1 MLIIQNGQK
10 AGERWLLDSDV
21 VIIGREAGETDLLLP
36 ERQVSRKHAKIERT
50 ETGFLLTDLES
61 KNGTFLNGKEL
72 REPKM
77 LQDGDE
83 IQIALS
89 VKIAFVGSDATA
101 PLNARP
107 ISRGMKAAVRG
118 IRLDKEGRRIFLA
131 EMELD
136 PPLSL
141 QQYRLLEMLIDA
153 NGGVVPRQQ
162 LVEHVWEGES
172 AYGVSEQAIDALVR
186 RLRDRLAE
194 RDPEHD
200 YIVTVRGHGL
210 RFENR

>member
-1 MLIIQNGQK
+1 MLIIQSGQK

-21 VIIGREAGETDLLLP
+21 VVIGREAGETDLLLP
-36 ERQVSRKHAKIERT
+36 ERQVSRKHARIDRT
-50 ETGFLLTDLES
+50 EQGFLLTDLDS

-72 REPKM
+72 REPHL

-89 VKIAFVGSDATA
+89 VKIAFVGTDATA

-118 IRLDKEGRRIFLA
+118 IRLDKEGRRVFIA
-131 EMELD
+131 ETELD

-141 QQYRLLEMLIDA
+141 QQYRLLEFLIDA
-153 NGGVVPRQQ
+153 DGGVVPRQQ

-194 RDPEHD
+194 RDPDHD
-200 YIVTVRGHGL
+200 YIITVRGHGL
-210 RFENR
+210 RFENC

>member
-50 ETGFLLTDLES
+50 DTGFLLTDLES

-118 IRLDKEGRRIFLA
+118 IRLDKDGRRIFLA

>member
-118 IRLDKEGRRIFLA
+118 IRLDKEGRRIFMA

>member
-10 AGERWLLDSDV
+10 AGERWLLDSDI

-118 IRLDKEGRRIFLA
+118 IRLDKEGRRIFVA
-131 EMELD
+131 EK
-136 PPLSL
+136 
-141 QQYRLLEMLIDA
+141 
-153 NGGVVPRQQ
+153 
-162 LVEHVWEGES
+162 
-172 AYGVSEQAIDALVR
+172 
-186 RLRDRLAE
+186 
-194 RDPEHD
+194 
-200 YIVTVRGHGL
+200 
-210 RFENR
+210 